1 MKVLYYY
8 NWNGTIKSMME
19 YEKEV
24 KAHWDKV
31 KGVKILGMY
40 TPSIA
45 WNRAWLFETDSVDKL
60 FANSGVRNDNVR
72 NTDMIF
78 LLE

>member
-8 NWNGTIKSMME
+8 NWNGSIKSMME
-19 YEKEV
+19 YEKEA

-31 KGVKILGMY
+31 KGVKVLGMY

-60 FANSGVRNDNVR
+60 FANSGGRNDNVR
-72 NTDMIF
+72 NTDMVF

>member
-19 YEKEV
+19 YEKEM

-60 FANSGVRNDNVR
+60 FANSGGRNDNVR
-72 NTDMIF
+72 NTDMVF